1 MDTIQKFPN
10 YGTHKGPQERGG
22 DGEEGRLDQQRLGR
36 VYTCVSGCKGKRG
49 PRSEPGRD
57 AGSSHT
63 RVLHML
69 RLLGRAF
76 EGGAFGGGIRD
87 SNVCDEGSGYHL
99 VRSVDQMRVTQFTS
113 IISAHI

>member
-1 MDTIQKFPN
+1 MEHTRVPKSAA
-10 YGTHKGPQERGG
+10 ERGRKG
-22 DGEEGRLDQQRLGR
+22 DWTGGGSDGCIR
-36 VYTCVSGCKGKRG
+36 VYLVAKG
-49 PRSEPGRD
+49 SEVLALSP
-57 AGSSHT
+57 AAMPAASHT

-69 RLLGRAF
+69 RLLGWAF

-87 SNVCDEGSGYHL
+87 SDVCDEGSGYHL